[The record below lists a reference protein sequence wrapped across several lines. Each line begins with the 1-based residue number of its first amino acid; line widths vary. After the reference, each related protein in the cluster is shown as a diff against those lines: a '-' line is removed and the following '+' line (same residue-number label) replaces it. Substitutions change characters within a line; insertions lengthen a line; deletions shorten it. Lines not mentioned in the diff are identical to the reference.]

1 MKVLTPANTWAPVVT
16 TPEAVAEAE
25 GIAANEISDAPLIV
39 NFPVGPAA
47 PPSVHENAVG

>member
-1 MKVLTPANTWAPVVT
+1 MKVLAPTNVWVPVVT
-16 TPEAVAEAE
+16 TPETVADAE